1 MTLTKKEKFLHNIA
15 AKFILGENVDIE
27 LEGNNLEIQTLFE
40 LLTVS
45 KQLREALHESN
56 PDISQITLLI
66 KSKKDIT
73 KRFEDI
79 SGINWRL

>member
-15 AKFILGENVDIE
+15 AKFIMGENVNIE
-27 LEGNNLEIQTLFE
+27 LSGNDLEIKTLFE

-45 KQLREALHESN
+45 KQLRQALHESN
-56 PDISQITLLI
+56 PDLSQITLLI

-73 KRFEDI
+73 RKFEDL

>member
-1 MTLTKKEKFLHNIA
+1 MALTKKEKFLHNIA

>member
-1 MTLTKKEKFLHNIA
+1 MALTKKEKFLHNIA

-45 KQLREALHESN
+45 KQLRQALHESN